1 METKEISK
9 KGLRIWRALQVLLFI
24 LGIGFLTLMLNDSLR
39 FIPSL
44 PESFGRDAFWNVLI
58 FAAPLL
64 FAVAP
69 GVWRNICPM
78 GTTSL
83 FARYLGISKAKQQDQ
98 KQQGIF
104 YLISVILLYVLVP
117 LRHVETSG
125 LSVVIA
131 LVGVGVLALILGYL
145 YQGKSGWCSGLCP
158 VFPVEKLYGS
168 KPLVTV
174 PNTHCSTCV
183 NCISPCADSTD
194 NITPSSNQE
203 SAISRFASFIFVGG
217 FPGFVWGWFNVA
229 DFPTRMEGWA
239 NLDEVYGLPMLGFS
253 ITLFAYW
260 ILRRLFEE
268 KDYTKVALVFA
279 AAAISCYYWY
289 RIPSIL
295 GLTDASGVFGLDLS
309 EFTSL
314 KLILRIISTLF
325 FFWWIVLRNTI
336 KSWEYRPKFEEL
348 KTA

>member
-1 METKEISK
+1 MENTISK
-9 KGLRIWRALQVLLFI
+9 RGLMIWRTLQVLLYI
-24 LGIGFLTLMLNDSLR
+24 LGVGFLVLMLNDSLR

-44 PESFGRDAFWNVLI
+44 PETFGRDAFWNVLI

-83 FARYLGISKAKQQDQ
+83 LARYLGISKAKPQNQ
-98 KQQGIF
+98 KEQGMF
-104 YLISVILLYVLVP
+104 YLISVILLYALVP

-131 LVGVGVLALILGYL
+131 LVGVAILALIIGFM

-158 VFPVEKLYGS
+158 VYPVEKLYGT

-174 PNTHCSTCV
+174 PNAHCSTCV
-183 NCISPCADSTD
+183 NCVAPCADSTE
-194 NITPSSNQE
+194 NIMPSSNEE
-203 SAISRFASFIFVGG
+203 SAASRFASFIFVGG

-229 DFPTRMEGWA
+229 DFTTRMEGWN
-239 NLDEVYGLPMLGFS
+239 NLGAVYGLPMLGFAFTLV
-253 ITLFAYW
+253 IYWLLRKLFA
-260 ILRRLFEE
+260 E
-268 KDYTKVALVFA
+268 KDYSTIALVFA

-289 RIPSIL
+289 RVPAIL
-295 GLTDASGVFGLDLS
+295 GLSESAGVFGLDLS
-309 EFTSL
+309 AFTSL
-314 KLILRIISTLF
+314 KLILRIVSTTF
-325 FFWWIVLRNTI
+325 FFWWIVIRNTI
-336 KSWEYRPKFEEL
+336 KSWEYRPEFEQLE
-348 KTA
+348 TV